1 MLIALAWVVTLVA
14 FFVLAIM
21 LFLAVVE
28 SKLTTLKGFILVP
41 FALWRGTSSIAEP
54 VLGQIITSG
63 VRILV
68 FAVVTGIGTQIFT
81 QILPSEP
88 SALLGDER
96 HGCWKIAPRDKPHRI
111 GRRYLD
117 EP

>member
-1 MLIALAWVVTLVA
+1 MTLVA

-28 SKLTTLKGFILVP
+28 FKLTTLKGFILVP
-41 FALWRGTSSIAEP
+41 FALWCGTSSIAER

-68 FAVVTGIGTQIFT
+68 LWRNRHRYADLHADPLV
-81 QILPSEP
+81 EP
-88 SALLGDER
+88 G
-96 HGCWKIAPRDKPHRI
+96 H
-111 GRRYLD
+111 
-117 EP
+117 